1 MPEDVVNHPSHYN
14 QGGLESLDIMKAF
27 YGENA
32 LILWCFMNAEK
43 YILRAPYKNGN
54 EDIKKADFYLK
65 YADKLSNDDRD
76 RIKKIIQ
83 ALKDVS

>member
-32 LILWCFMNAEK
+32 LILWCFMNAAK
-43 YILRAPYKNGN
+43 YILRAPHKNGN

-83 ALKDVS
+83 ALKNVS